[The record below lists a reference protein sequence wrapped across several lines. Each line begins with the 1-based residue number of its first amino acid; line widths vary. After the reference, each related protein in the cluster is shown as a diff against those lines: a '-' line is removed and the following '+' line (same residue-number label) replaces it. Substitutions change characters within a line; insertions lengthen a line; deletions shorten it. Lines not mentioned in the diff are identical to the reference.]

1 MFLLVEVG
9 RLPTPRLDIALSR
22 WRLLRRLMLVHINLR
37 ESALTIIVAVDVG
50 AGGLPLDWLLLPDTL
65 LHRCQVL
72 PHVNLI
78 GCV

>member
-1 MFLLVEVG
+1 
-9 RLPTPRLDIALSR
+9 
-22 WRLLRRLMLVHINLR
+22 MLVHINLR